1 MTAKITNKKIAIM
14 GLIAILVMGTT
25 IGTVAAIEP
34 LPSPSNLIEIVDK
47 INEMITEFENRISAI
62 ENSID
67 NIHEHSFIRADY
79 ILGEVVNNEQ
89 NSAFCENGETA
100 IGGGYALGDPG
111 LRVIVVEIDPQ
122 AYSITVKGTATI
134 SGSNAGV
141 TVICLPIP

>member
-14 GLIAILVMGTT
+14 GLIAILAMGTT
-25 IGTVAAIEP
+25 IGTAAAIEP
-34 LPSPSNLIEIVDK
+34 LPLPSSLIAIGEKVNEI
-47 INEMITEFENRISAI
+47 ITEFNNRVEAI

-89 NSAFCENGETA
+89 LSAFCENDEIA
-100 IGGGYALGDPG
+100 IGGGYGLGDPG
-111 LRVIVVEIDPQ
+111 LRVIVVEPDPQ
-122 AYSITVKGTATI
+122 VYSITVKGTATI